1 MTGSANN
8 GGDYQ
13 TILSAATIPAGSPSI
28 VITVTPIDDAEVE
41 SDETVTL
48 TITPDAVYTVGVAQ
62 SAVVTIASDD
72 LPPPNVDDLAISES
86 SSFGSVT
93 AGNFTTTL
101 SADDLAETL
110 TEELYGGN
118 KRSRLEHRWTFDVTG
133 GDSVTFFVEAH
144 HNSMVEDFRFEYSTD
159 GSAWTTT
166 LTVTKSTDDDLAQS
180 FELPVSTSGTIF
192 VRAKDTDRSRPEGTG
207 DSLFV
212 DHMFIRS
219 TSGAGLPQVTLAV
232 TDGTAGES
240 GLDSGMV
247 TVTRTGDTAALT
259 VTYDVGGTAENG
271 SDHQFLSGEVI
282 ILAGQSEGSI
292 LITPINDSES
302 EGSETVVVTLKLD
315 PAYSIGSPSSGAVVI
330 ADDESVEV
338 KDRASSDNLIS
349 GTLVSGDFAS
359 THDSDDVYQQMQEE
373 LYGGNKR
380 SRLEHRWT
388 FEVTDSDSV
397 TFAVEAWH
405 NDGAEDF
412 QFEYST
418 DSTWIPMLTIVD
430 NTDSN
435 TQQLY
440 HLPQDTSGLVYVRVV
455 DSDRSRGE
463 KSADTIFIDDMFI
476 QSKSF

>member
-1 MTGSANN
+1 MLANDSDPDGDPISIDSFTQPSNGTVIPGPGGFPDYTPDLDFQGVDFFTYTVSDGQGGADTATVDITVLPTVQITASDATAAEAGTETGTFTLTRTGDTTLALNVQLSVTGSANN

-259 VTYDVGGTAENG
+259 VTYDVGGTRRT
-271 SDHQFLSGEVI
+271 VP
-282 ILAGQSEGSI
+282 
-292 LITPINDSES
+292 TINSF
-302 EGSETVVVTLKLD
+302 
-315 PAYSIGSPSSGAVVI
+315 PA
-330 ADDESVEV
+330 
-338 KDRASSDNLIS
+338 R
-349 GTLVSGDFAS
+349 
-359 THDSDDVYQQMQEE
+359 
-373 LYGGNKR
+373 
-380 SRLEHRWT
+380 
-388 FEVTDSDSV
+388 
-397 TFAVEAWH
+397 
-405 NDGAEDF
+405 
-412 QFEYST
+412 
-418 DSTWIPMLTIVD
+418 
-430 NTDSN
+430 
-435 TQQLY
+435 
-440 HLPQDTSGLVYVRVV
+440 
-455 DSDRSRGE
+455 
-463 KSADTIFIDDMFI
+463 
-476 QSKSF
+476 